1 MEQRD
6 MQLSIQEKKAQFRI
20 ASITHR
26 YLAQTHK
33 DIVRAI
39 REPAGFVF
47 LQVYG
52 PTGVGKTK
60 MIEIITEQMIKEL
73 IDTTLSP
80 SSSGPPPPIGWT
92 PMPILVIKID
102 FPEKGVFDRGSFY
115 ELLLT
120 QMGEPTYQQRM
131 HVDIHAETS
140 PPKRRKLSGRAAVSN
155 DSPELRKAAQEAMH
169 RHGVRVVFLDEA
181 HHMMYAGEGAQGSTL
196 QEQLE
201 WLKSLSGSSP
211 VLYIL
216 VGTYD
221 LLSFGRLSGQLAR
234 RSKPIH
240 FPRYQLQREEDCIE
254 FQAALLTLLKK
265 VPLHCDATTFVKSY
279 WLYFYECSIGCVG
292 VLKDWLQRAVSVA
305 LDEGHDT
312 LTLDCIQDH
321 APLVEIYRQMAI
333 DATEGEQKLEYTASN
348 REHVW
353 RLLQGGELIGPVP
366 PLPPRT
372 DQLPVGISAS
382 DTVSPSLPLEQ
393 TVQPETTPQD
403 PPPPV
408 VKKTRT
414 RKKPKEGVAV
424 QDPETTNTVD
434 APPAVTPKRS
444 GRGRKKT
451 TENEDQTPASSLT
464 ALPTPTGEE
473 GSKSVDQQEEVV
485 TTLEV
490 KPKTAPKRS
499 GRVGER
505 KPKRDRVGEPVL
517 EHNP

>member
-1 MEQRD
+1 
-6 MQLSIQEKKAQFRI
+6 
-20 ASITHR
+20 
-26 YLAQTHK
+26 
-33 DIVRAI
+33 
-39 REPAGFVF
+39 
-47 LQVYG
+47 
-52 PTGVGKTK
+52 
-60 MIEIITEQMIKEL
+60 MIEIIAEQVIKEL
-73 IDTTLSP
+73 MDTTPSP
-80 SSSGPPPPIGWT
+80 PFSGPLPSVGWT
-92 PMPILVIKID
+92 PLPVLTVKID
-102 FPEKGVFDRGSFY
+102 FPEKEVFDRGDFY

-131 HVDIHAETS
+131 HIDIHAETNLQ
-140 PPKRRKLSGRAAVSN
+140 KRQSLRGKAAVSN
-155 DSPELRKAAQEAMH
+155 DRPELRKAAQEAMH

-181 HHMMYAGEGAQGSTL
+181 HHLMYARDGAQGSTL

-240 FPRYQLQREEDCIE
+240 FPRYQLQRQEDCTE

-265 VPLHCDATTFVKSY
+265 APLHCDAATFVKSY
-279 WLYFYECSIGCVG
+279 WLYFYECSIGCIG
-292 VLKDWLQRAVSVA
+292 VLKDWLQRAVSAA

-372 DQLPVGISAS
+372 DQPPVVIATP
-382 DTVSPSLPLEQ
+382 DVATPSPSTQL
-393 TVQPETTPQD
+393 ETTLQD

-414 RKKPKEGVAV
+414 RKKPKAEEPV
-424 QDPETTNTVD
+424 QDSETSSTVD
-434 APPAVTPKRS
+434 APPAVTPIEQTVQLETTLQDASPPVIKKARTRKKPKAEEPVQDPETPSTIAAPPAVTPKQS

-451 TENEDQTPASSLT
+451 TENEVQIAASP
-464 ALPTPTGEE
+464 LPVQTGEE
-473 GSKSVDQQEEVV
+473 GNQSVNGQDGSPASSQTETVA
-485 TTLEV
+485 T
-490 KPKTAPKRS
+490 PKRP
-499 GRVGER
+499 RRPGER
-505 KPKRDRVGEPVL
+505 KPKRDRVGEPVM
-517 EHNP
+517 EDNPMMSNKEQVV